1 MDTHTNTES
10 LGRECVAGRSHVD
23 GIVRMPPLGGT
34 TGEAPGQAGAPLP
47 EYGTNFEGGLRG
59 ARFTRYWFTRRFT
72 WLRKRKMSP
81 WYVLTAMRLTR
92 VVNVIGVYGERMRQP
107 QSNRSVMGDTMP
119 DPFWTDHV
127 TYAEAARMLGC
138 TRMNVSQQ
146 AKRGVYGER
155 VFDPV
160 SHNPAILRS
169 KIEDILFHRGR
180 DKQATRSVALRT
192 E

>member
-1 MDTHTNTES
+1 MRIHGVT
-10 LGRECVAGRSHVD
+10 RA
-23 GIVRMPPLGGT
+23 MPPWEGT
-34 TGEAPGQAGAPLP
+34 QAKGVRRAQAPLP
-47 EYGTNFEGGLRG
+47 EYGTNFEGCLHG

-72 WLRKRKMSP
+72 WLKKRKMSP

-92 VVNVIGVYGERMRQP
+92 VVNVRGVCGERVRQP
-107 QSNRSVMGDTMP
+107 QSNRSVMGDTVP

-146 AKRGVYGER
+146 AKRGVYGDR

-160 SHNPAILRS
+160 SRKPAILKS
-169 KIEDILFHRGR
+169 KILEILERRCR
-180 DKQATRSVALRT
+180 DVRVEIT
-192 E
+192 